1 MGKPKKP
8 MFRAFESKF
17 CKPGQKHKFT
27 KIADDMMDSPAWDD
41 LTFAQRGL
49 YLTMKREYIPEKN
62 TRGII
67 TQPNDQHFMFPV
79 SKWEKGYNRN
89 YGAWKRDWTALVEHG
104 FIRQRESGWNTRTPS
119 VFAFDDGWKEW
130 TEKTTKT
137 NKTRKTRRT
146 AAVAETE
153 EDGAEKNE

>member
-1 MGKPKKP
+1 MGKPKRP
-8 MFRAFESKF
+8 LFRAFESYHSKNGRF
-17 CKPGQKHKFT
+17 V
-27 KIADDMMDSPAWDD
+27 KIAEDMMKSRAWND
-41 LTFAQRGL
+41 LSFRQQGL
-49 YLTMKREYIPEKN
+49 YLAMKREYIPEKN
-62 TRGII
+62 THGII
-67 TQPNDQHFMFPV
+67 TPPNDQHFMFPV
-79 SKWEKGYNRN
+79 SKWEKGYNKN
-89 YGAWKRDWTALVEHG
+89 YKAWLTDWTALAEHG
-104 FIRQRESGWNTRTPS
+104 FIRQRESGKTTRTPS